1 METITLPSGMHQM
14 MIQGPNN
21 EAQVLQVLSI
31 KDVSKAMSSIAEI
44 KSADDM

>member
-21 EAQVLQVLSI
+21 EHQILQVLSI
-31 KDVSKAMSSIAEI
+31 KDVSKAMASITEI
-44 KSADDM
+44 KNDDGT